1 MSAHVP
7 EISSDRRES
16 VPSILETEAA
26 GEIADI
32 YADIRR
38 TLRTSVVNLIW
49 RNLATMPGALRWT
62 WSAVRPLYLG
72 PASGHADAVRRTLA
86 LPDIPEL
93 SVNELLAAG
102 VDATALTGIRGV
114 LDSYY
119 HTNALALVVLSALL
133 ALDDTARV
141 EDVLPVQVVRDA
153 APIEL
158 PALPPMAA
166 LEPGVRRLIGELNA
180 FGEDGD
186 PYLIASMYRHLAYWP
201 GYLTLVRAML
211 APLQADG
218 SLNALTRSARA
229 LGRAHGLPLSRR
241 LAPAQ
246 PPESVATALAACR
259 LFVEHPIARMTGICA
274 IIRRATPEQAPA
286 AVE

>member
-72 PASGHADAVRRTLA
+72 PASGHAEAVRRPLA

-114 LDSYY
+114 L
-119 HTNALALVVLSALL
+119 
-133 ALDDTARV
+133 
-141 EDVLPVQVVRDA
+141 
-153 APIEL
+153 
-158 PALPPMAA
+158 
-166 LEPGVRRLIGELNA
+166 
-180 FGEDGD
+180 
-186 PYLIASMYRHLAYWP
+186 
-201 GYLTLVRAML
+201 
-211 APLQADG
+211 
-218 SLNALTRSARA
+218 
-229 LGRAHGLPLSRR
+229 
-241 LAPAQ
+241 
-246 PPESVATALAACR
+246 
-259 LFVEHPIARMTGICA
+259 
-274 IIRRATPEQAPA
+274 
-286 AVE
+286 